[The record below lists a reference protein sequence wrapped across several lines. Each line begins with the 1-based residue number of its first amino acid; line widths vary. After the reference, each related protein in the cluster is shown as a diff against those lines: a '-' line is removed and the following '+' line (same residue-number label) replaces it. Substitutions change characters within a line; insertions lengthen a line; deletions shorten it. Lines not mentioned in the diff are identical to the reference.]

1 MAVPMIHTDVL
12 KTIGETPIIRL
23 NRMGEGL
30 PAEIFVKME
39 SRNPGGSIKDRVAL
53 SMVEDAESRGIIQ
66 PGDSLVEPT
75 SGNTGIGLAMVA
87 AVKGYRAVLVMPES
101 MSVERRTLLKAYGAE
116 LVLTPASEGMTG
128 AVAEAERLAGKDGY
142 YMPQQFR
149 NPSNPMAHYVGTAR
163 EILRDLPGVRAVVC
177 GIGTGGTITGIG
189 RAMQNFKS
197 DVRIIGVE
205 PAESPLISEG
215 KAASHR
221 IEGIGA
227 NFIPPNLDRRVLDEV
242 LTISYED
249 ALQTT
254 RRLAREEGILA
265 GISSGAALKGAL
277 AVASRMN
284 PGEQVL
290 VVLPDSG
297 ERYLSTPLFKE
308 EGV

>member
-1 MAVPMIHTDVL
+1 MIHTDVL

-23 NRMGEGL
+23 NRMAEDL

-53 SMVEDAESRGIIQ
+53 SMVEDAEARGLIQ
-66 PGDSLVEPT
+66 PGDSIVEPT

-101 MSVERRTLLKAYGAE
+101 MSAERRALLKAYGAE
-116 LVLTPASEGMTG
+116 LVLTPASEGMSG
-128 AVAEAERLAGKDGY
+128 ALAEAERLAGKVGFF
-142 YMPQQFR
+142 MPQQFR
-149 NPSNPMAHYVGTAR
+149 NPSNPMTHYVGTAR
-163 EILRDLPGVRAVVC
+163 EILRDLPSVRAVVC

-205 PAESPLISEG
+205 PRESPLISEG
-215 KAASHR
+215 KSGPHR

-242 LTISYED
+242 ITVSYEE
-249 ALQTT
+249 AVETT
-254 RRLAREEGILA
+254 RKLAREEGILA
-265 GISSGAALKGAL
+265 GISSGAALRGGL
-277 AVASRMN
+277 SIASRMN

-308 EGV
+308 EST